1 MNFYTQAF
9 PLLRL
14 FKNDKYQ
21 APDYRNDRTLDAL
34 VDFSKQKVAA
44 DLQIENMEPKDQ
56 GKKTKKI
63 TRLTRNLL
71 DKNRYHQNILKHY
84 FFGLPK

>member
-56 GKKTKKI
+56 GKKTKKM
-63 TRLTRNLL
+63 TRLTRYLL
-71 DKNRYHQNILKHY
+71 DKNLYHQNILKHY